1 MSPIAPWAIILVGI
15 IVLVCSV
22 VSGQSSGFRAM
33 QIIGM
38 IVGAAAVVMGLR
50 WRRRLR
56 TTLGNST

>member
-1 MSPIAPWAIILVGI
+1 MSPIAPWAIMLVGI
-15 IVLVCSV
+15 IVLVCSM

-56 TTLGNST
+56 TTLGHST